1 LSANGPAVLLDPASA
16 ALLLPSFMQM
26 MLLCPDFWVQHRQL
40 VLMLSQVA
48 CALTMGM
55 ISATEIYRHEW
66 STLLAGSTPPSPHE
80 VDFGLGKDADASGGL
95 LTRPSMLVVW
105 FYVIVPLLQQLCVPE
120 QLLGACLSQAV
131 QSLLAYRF
139 IFKGDMPLPVLL
151 VWLVGGGCLEF
162 GIAYAGDAYMRKRAV
177 ESARSTLQQGRPAA
191 AAGSG

>member
-1 LSANGPAVLLDPASA
+1 
-16 ALLLPSFMQM
+16 M

-66 STLLAGSTPPSPHE
+66 STLLAGSTPTAGLASPSE
-80 VDFGLGKDADASGGL
+80 VDFGLGRDAGASGGL
-95 LTRPSMLVVW
+95 LMRPSILVVW

-139 IFKGDMPLPVLL
+139 IFRGEMPLQVLL
-151 VWLVGGGCLEF
+151 VWLVAGGCLEF
-162 GIAYAGDAYMRKRAV
+162 GIAYAGDAYMRRRAV

-191 AAGSG
+191 ATGAGAG